1 MECKG
6 DTLALYQSEDAFHS
20 SHAGLTPLRNAED
33 RMELL
38 V

>member
-1 MECKG
+1 MECKR
-6 DTLALYQSEDAFHS
+6 DTLALYQGEHAFYAA
-20 SHAGLTPLRNAED
+20 HAGLTPLRNAED